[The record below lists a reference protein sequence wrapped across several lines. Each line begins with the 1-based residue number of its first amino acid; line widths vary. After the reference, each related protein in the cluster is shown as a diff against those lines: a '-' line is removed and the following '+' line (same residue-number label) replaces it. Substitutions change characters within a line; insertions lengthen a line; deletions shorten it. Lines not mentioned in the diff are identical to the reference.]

1 MMRCA
6 NWAAWLLWGATVFCW
21 PGAGQ
26 VAWAQDDDEEE
37 EAAPNVVQRRM
48 MMMNEVNFDQWVFG
62 NLGNSTNAAGLRSK
76 LDSLLTLHLD
86 EIEQAC
92 RLTPLQQKKLLLAG
106 RGDIKRFFDRVDE
119 LRRKFEKIKDQ
130 QNALGMFW
138 PEIQPLQA
146 SVNAGLFDDDSIFSK
161 SLRATLSPEQAAQRD
176 KIVRDRL
183 MYRYWARVDLA
194 MELLNNSVGFTSDQ
208 RERLVKAL
216 AEGARPPRRLGQ
228 NDYYFVLYQL
238 AMLPQAKVKPIFDD
252 LQWRL
257 LSRQLDQARGMEWWL
272 KQNGFLLDE
281 APAPGARDKAGA
293 AAAKS
298 K

>member
-1 MMRCA
+1 L
-6 NWAAWLLWGATVFCW
+6 AAWLLGAAAVLGF
-21 PGAGQ
+21 PGGGQ
-26 VAWAQDDDEEE
+26 FAWAQDDGDEEE
-37 EAAPNVVQRRM
+37 EAPPVMRGRV
-48 MMMNEVNFDQWVFG
+48 MMMNELNFDQWVFG

-76 LDSLLTLHLD
+76 LESLLTLHLD
-86 EIEQAC
+86 EIAQAC

-106 RGDIKRFFDRVDE
+106 RGDIKRFFDRIDE
-119 LRRKFEKIKDQ
+119 LRRKFEKMKDQ

-146 SVNAGLFDDDSIFSK
+146 SFNAGIFEDDSIFSK
-161 SLRATLSPEQAAQRD
+161 SLRATLSPEQADQRE

-194 MELLNNSVGFTSDQ
+194 MELLNNAVGFTSDQ

-238 AMLPQAKVKPIFDD
+238 AMLPQAKVRPIFDD

-257 LSRQLDQARGMEWWL
+257 LSRQLDQAKGMEWWL
-272 KQNGFLLDE
+272 KQNGFVLDE
-281 APAPGARDKAGA
+281 APARGARDKAGA